1 MPDTPAQ
8 RPRVVDTAFWCW
20 VTAAVLIAAL
30 GMLTLSQGGA
40 PLVIVTGVLLLAAG
54 LAQGYL
60 AGRARRGEA
69 RFASAGVGLAMAS
82 VAFMALLLLL
92 GAGIA
97 VIAIV
102 GVSMILLITGAL
114 LLRREPVRDWFGATS

>member
-8 RPRVVDTAFWCW
+8 RPRIVDTAFWCW

-40 PLVIVTGVLLLAAG
+40 PLVIITGVLLIAAG

-69 RFASAGVGLAMAS
+69 RFASACVGLAMAS

-114 LLRREPVRDWFGATS
+114 LLRREPVREWFGATT